1 MQDFSE
7 FELSFYRM
15 KVEEHFLKRYIRD
28 VPFYAIKG
36 VEDKMHSTIKD
47 AFNMIEMQYQ
57 RELQEKIPGGEYKS
71 VF

>member
-1 MQDFSE
+1 MQDFRDM
-7 FELSFYRM
+7 ELS
-15 KVEEHFLKRYIRD
+15 L
-28 VPFYAIKG
+28 
-36 VEDKMHSTIKD
+36 EDKMHSTIKD